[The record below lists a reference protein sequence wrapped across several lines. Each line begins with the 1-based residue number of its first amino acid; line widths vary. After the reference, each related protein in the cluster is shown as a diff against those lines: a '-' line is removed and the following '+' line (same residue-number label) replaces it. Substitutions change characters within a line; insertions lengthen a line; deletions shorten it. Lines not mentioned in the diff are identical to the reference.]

1 MCGIVGLFNVAA
13 VDGTNGL
20 AATVKAMADTISSRG
35 PDGHGVWEDDRAS
48 LSLGHRRLSIL
59 DLTDAGH
66 QPMISPCGRFVLAF
80 NGEIY
85 NHRSLRADIDV
96 KAKSPVAW
104 RGHSDT
110 ETLLTS
116 IALQGV
122 ESTLDAASGMFAL
135 ALWDRQEQRL
145 TLARDRF
152 GEKPLYYGWVEGS
165 FAFASELKALHKVP
179 SWQAVFDDS
188 VVENYLRYGCV
199 GGDRSIFRDV
209 FKLLPGSRLTISHDE
224 LTSGVRPEPHV
235 WWSSSAV
242 AREMFAARDALP
254 ATPAEMEAVLQGAVG
269 RMMEADVPLG
279 AFLSGG
285 VDSSL
290 IVALMQKQ
298 GSRPVKTFSVG
309 FDDTRYDESSHAAA
323 VAAHLGTDHTTLR
336 ATANMALDL
345 VPRLPQLYDEPFADS
360 SQLPTCLVSS
370 LTRDHV
376 TVALSGDGGDEMFGG
391 YNRHL
396 WGPRVWSR
404 VSGLPLVVRQA
415 LGTFI
420 RSVPAGGY
428 DQLMQVAARVM
439 PSRFQVRTFGEKLHK
454 LADVLS
460 CDSFSALYTDLS
472 SMNRQPGVLLNGDF
486 RQAMP
491 DAPDLTAF
499 AGFSQAEWM
508 MLMDTLTYMVD
519 DVLVKVDRAS
529 MASSLEVRAPF
540 LDPEVFKTAWRLPD
554 SQRANQG
561 EGKRVLRDILYR
573 YVPRSLIE
581 RPKMGFA
588 VPLDDWLRGPLREW
602 AESLLSPASLA
613 MLPMLDSKAVRQC
626 WQLYLQGTGHY
637 AQQLWAVLQL
647 LAWVQ
652 EWKPRIAECA

>member
-1 MCGIVGLFNVAA
+1 MCGIVGLF
-13 VDGTNGL
+13 DFDSPGYSDIL
-20 AATVKAMADTISSRG
+20 AMSESLTSRG
-35 PDGHGVWEDDRAS
+35 PDSFGIWQDEKHCLA
-48 LSLGHRRLSIL
+48 LGHRRLSIV
-59 DLTDAGH
+59 DASPSGN
-66 QPMISPCGRFVLAF
+66 QPMLSHCGRFVLVF

-85 NHRSLRADIDV
+85 NHHDLRKDV
-96 KAKSPVAW
+96 EARAQYPVTW

-110 ETLLTS
+110 ETLLMS
-116 IALQGV
+116 FAVQGADT
-122 ESTLDAASGMFAL
+122 TLEAASGMFAL
-135 ALWDRQEQRL
+135 ALWDRRKQCL
-145 TLARDRF
+145 MLARDRF
-152 GEKPLYYGWVEGS
+152 GEKPLYYGWVGNG

-179 SWQAVFDDS
+179 GWQGQLDDS
-188 VVENYLRYGCV
+188 VIESYLRNGCV
-199 GGDRSIFRDV
+199 GGGRSIFRDV
-209 FKLLPGSRLTISHDE
+209 YKLPPGSSLTLSRAE
-224 LTSGVRPEPHV
+224 LVSGVRPDPNV

-242 AREMFAARDALP
+242 AREMFAARDKQP
-254 ATPAEMEAVLQGAVG
+254 ATPGELEAVLQGAVG

-290 IVALMQKQ
+290 IVALMQAQ
-298 GSRPVKTFSVG
+298 ASLPVKTFSVG
-309 FDDTRYDESSHAAA
+309 FDDPRYDESSHAAA
-323 VAAHLGTDHTTLR
+323 VAAHLGTEHTTLR
-336 ATANMALDL
+336 ATARMALDL
-345 VPRLPQLYDEPFADS
+345 VPRLPHLYDEPFADS
-360 SQLPTCLVSS
+360 SQLPTSLVAS
-370 LTRDHV
+370 LTREHV

-404 VSGLPLVVRQA
+404 VSALPLAVRRVLGA
-415 LGTFI
+415 LI

-428 DQLMQVAARVM
+428 DQLMRAASRVM
-439 PSRFQVRTFGEKLHK
+439 PSRFQVRTFGEKLYK

-472 SMNRQPGVLLNGDF
+472 SMNRHPGALLNGNS
-486 RQAMP
+486 RQARLE
-491 DAPDLTAF
+491 AIDLTSF

-540 LDPEVFKTAWRLPD
+540 LDPEVFTTAWRLPL
-554 SQRANQG
+554 SQRVAEG

-573 YVPRSLIE
+573 HVPRTLIE

-588 VPLDDWLRGPLREW
+588 VPLDEWLRGPLREW
-602 AESLLSPASLA
+602 AESLLSPQALSQ
-613 MLPMLDSKAVRQC
+613 LPMLDSKAVQRC
-626 WQLYLQGTGHY
+626 WQAHLQGKGHH

-647 LAWVQ
+647 VAWAGH
-652 EWKPRIAECA
+652 WRPRVSA